1 MQYSIQASNQPRF
14 KFTEEALNVQL
25 VNIEES
31 KSNTSE
37 ASSLVTE
44 EDTSGNPLPP
54 EIIEI
59 RKRNKK
65 LQKDLTNG
73 MMNFKSASREGQD
86 EKEKPKNKQKS
97 NNSPIS
103 EHNKAKKN
111 KVIEE
116 ACIGICKKEITAE
129 EYGESKSKQ
138 DISQIILSNDALK
151 SILDKILVLQNDFDQ
166 AKSKLMRNEQEIN
179 EKEEEFYSLKK
190 SLQSVEEEIQD
201 KGRII
206 GCNCSIF

>member
-1 MQYSIQASNQPRF
+1 MQYSVQASNQPRF

-25 VNIEES
+25 VKIEES
-31 KSNTSE
+31 KSNSSE

-59 RKRNKK
+59 RKKNKK

-86 EKEKPKNKQKS
+86 PKEKPQKKPKS
-97 NNSPIS
+97 NNSPKSGQIKT
-103 EHNKAKKN
+103 EKN
-111 KVIEE
+111 KVTEVCIDAPNEE
-116 ACIGICKKEITAE
+116 IMAE
-129 EYGESKSKQ
+129 EFRESKNKQ
-138 DISQIILSNDALK
+138 DISEVILSNEALK
-151 SILDKILVLQNDFDQ
+151 SILDKILVLQGDFEQ
-166 AKSKLMRNEQEIN
+166 ARSKLMRNEQEIN
-179 EKEEEFYSLKK
+179 EKEAEFCSLKK
-190 SLQSVEEEIQD
+190 SLQGVEEEIQD
-201 KGRII
+201 KGRIV